1 VQFES
6 SIPLAGLSQLV
17 LPHRSLVA
25 ELDAD
30 AAAALAPA
38 LGRDTASPP
47 STLAMGTALLDLVVL
62 AGRRDPVL
70 IVVDDA

>member
-1 VQFES
+1 VHRAGGAQFES

-17 LPHRSLVA
+17 LPHRELVA

-38 LGRDTASPP
+38 LGRDTATPP
-47 STLAMGTALLDLVVL
+47 STLAMGMALLDLFWFW
-62 AGRRDPVL
+62 PV
-70 IVVDDA
+70 AAAWC